1 MIETNGISMK
11 ISCCCVKV
19 RVINEKRGGF
29 SVDLLEE
36 KTIKEGKSVS
46 NMKKNK

>member
-1 MIETNGISMK
+1 MVLAWK
-11 ISCCCVKV
+11 YHAVRVKV

-29 SVDLLEE
+29 SVDLQEE